1 MCCLRGRLGR
11 IQRLRLGEVGRR
23 GSISLKVLL
32 CCGALVGF
40 AFIMSSEYGLGK
52 AMSWF
57 SNGFS
62 TVGLYHVWASCFHR
76 FVLTL
81 CPIVKSRTNFNLV
94 YRSIRFQLFLNPIP
108 AQTLFTSLLQTSLSV
123 LMQFAGI
130 GPAQQEYSSSLPSL
144 SFSECVY
151 RKWTESAVVALWVW
165 TAHTAT
171 DWGADY
177 GCYFGSTRKPFVF
190 PLPFIYSPS

>member
-1 MCCLRGRLGR
+1 MLLARATWKDPAPALRG
-11 IQRLRLGEVGRR
+11 
-23 GSISLKVLL
+23 S
-32 CCGALVGF
+32 
-40 AFIMSSEYGLGK
+40 GK
-52 AMSWF
+52 AWKHIFKGVVVLRRSRRFRVHNVKRIWPGEGYELVF
-57 SNGFS
+57 EWVQYGW
-62 TVGLYHVWASCFHR
+62 VVWASCFHR

-108 AQTLFTSLLQTSLSV
+108 EQTLFTSLLQTSLSV
-123 LMQFAGI
+123 LMQFTGM

-165 TAHTAT
+165 TGHTAT

-177 GCYFGSTRKPFVF
+177 GCYFGSTRKPFVL
-190 PLPFIYSPS
+190 PLPFRYSPS